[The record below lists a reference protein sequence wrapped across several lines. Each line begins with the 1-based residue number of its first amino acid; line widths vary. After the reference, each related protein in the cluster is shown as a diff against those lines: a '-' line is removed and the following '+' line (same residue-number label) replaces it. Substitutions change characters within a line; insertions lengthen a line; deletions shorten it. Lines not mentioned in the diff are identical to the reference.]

1 MEGVMTVMTRAYA
14 IGFLAILAMPL
25 AANAQ
30 TAGKTETL
38 TRNPPKRVAV
48 HISDKKSERLGY
60 KKLSSLMNFPAFV
73 PNIGAFYVQ
82 PKTHPGGPYRAL
94 DFGDRL
100 SRTIYMRARYV
111 HTRRPN
117 RVAVHISDRRKSQR
131 IGYKKVSSLVNFP
144 PFFPGIGAL
153 YVQPEKLPN
162 GPYRAFDR
170 GGRLSSTI
178 YMLPIEDL
186 ENRKQ
191 FDLEGLAGKGDHV
204 TFYFNSGH
212 PGLDKPHYHIHI
224 WHVSKKGEERV
235 AK

>member
-1 MEGVMTVMTRAYA
+1 MTMMTRACA

-30 TAGKTETL
+30 TARKTETL
-38 TRNPPKRVAV
+38 TRSPPK
-48 HISDKKSERLGY
+48 
-60 KKLSSLMNFPAFV
+60 
-73 PNIGAFYVQ
+73 
-82 PKTHPGGPYRAL
+82 
-94 DFGDRL
+94 
-100 SRTIYMRARYV
+100 
-111 HTRRPN
+111 
-117 RVAVHISDRRKSQR
+117 RVAVHISDRRKSER

-153 YVQPEKLPN
+153 YVQPETLPN

-170 GGRLSSTI
+170 RGRLSSTI

-186 ENRKQ
+186 ENRKK
-191 FDLEGLAGKGDHV
+191 FDLAGLAGKGDHA

-224 WHVSKKGEERV
+224 WHVSKKREEQV

>member
-1 MEGVMTVMTRAYA
+1 MTMIMRACA

-25 AANAQ
+25 AASAQ
-30 TAGKTETL
+30 
-38 TRNPPKRVAV
+38 
-48 HISDKKSERLGY
+48 SERTGY
-60 KKLSSLMNFPAFV
+60 KKVSSLVNFPPFFPGTRALHVRPKTLPDGPFRAFDLRGRLSS
-73 PNIGAFYVQ
+73 
-82 PKTHPGGPYRAL
+82 
-94 DFGDRL
+94 
-100 SRTIYMRARYV
+100 TIYMRARYM
-111 HTRRPN
+111 HTRRPK
-117 RVAVHISDRRKSQR
+117 RVAVHISDRRKSER

-170 GGRLSSTI
+170 RGRLSSTI

-224 WHVSKKGEERV
+224 WHVSKKGEEQV

>member
-1 MEGVMTVMTRAYA
+1 MTMIPRAYA

-30 TAGKTETL
+30 IAGKTETL
-38 TRNPPKRVAV
+38 T
-48 HISDKKSERLGY
+48 HS
-60 KKLSSLMNFPAFV
+60 
-73 PNIGAFYVQ
+73 PNIGALYVQ
-82 PKTHPGGPYRAL
+82 PKTLPEGPYRAFDL
-94 DFGDRL
+94 RGRL
-100 SRTIYMRARYV
+100 SSTIYMRARSP
-111 HTRRPN
+111 RKRA
-117 RVAVHISDRRKSQR
+117 AVHISDRRKSER
-131 IGYKKVSSLVNFP
+131 LGYKKVSSLVNFP

-153 YVQPEKLPN
+153 FVQPKTLPN

-170 GGRLSSTI
+170 RGRLSSTI

-186 ENRKQ
+186 EDRKK
-191 FDLEGLAGKGDHV
+191 FDLEGLAGKSDHV

>member
-1 MEGVMTVMTRAYA
+1 MTMIPRAYA

-38 TRNPPKRVAV
+38 T
-48 HISDKKSERLGY
+48 HS
-60 KKLSSLMNFPAFV
+60 
-73 PNIGAFYVQ
+73 PNIGALYVQ
-82 PKTHPGGPYRAL
+82 PKTLPEGPYRAFDL
-94 DFGDRL
+94 RGRL
-100 SRTIYMRARYV
+100 SSTIYMRARSP
-111 HTRRPN
+111 RK
-117 RVAVHISDRRKSQR
+117 RVAVHISDRRKSER
-131 IGYKKVSSLVNFP
+131 LGYKKVSSLVNFP

-153 YVQPEKLPN
+153 FVQPKTLPN

-170 GGRLSSTI
+170 RGRLSSTI

-186 ENRKQ
+186 ENRKK
-191 FDLEGLAGKGDHV
+191 FDLAGLAGKGDHA

-235 AK
+235 AN

>member
-1 MEGVMTVMTRAYA
+1 MTMIMRACS

-25 AANAQ
+25 AASAQ
-30 TAGKTETL
+30 
-38 TRNPPKRVAV
+38 
-48 HISDKKSERLGY
+48 SERTGY
-60 KKLSSLMNFPAFV
+60 KKVSSLVNFPPFFSGTGALYIRPKTPPDGPFSAFDPRGRLSS
-73 PNIGAFYVQ
+73 
-82 PKTHPGGPYRAL
+82 
-94 DFGDRL
+94 
-100 SRTIYMRARYV
+100 TIYMRARYM
-111 HTRRPN
+111 HTRRPK
-117 RVAVHISDRRKSQR
+117 RMAMHISDRRKSER

-144 PFFPGIGAL
+144 PFFPGIGVL

-170 GGRLSSTI
+170 RGRLSSTI

-224 WHVSKKGEERV
+224 WHVSKKGEEQV

>member
-1 MEGVMTVMTRAYA
+1 MTMIARACS
-14 IGFLAILAMPL
+14 IGFVAILAMPL

-30 TAGKTETL
+30 TARKTETL
-38 TRNPPKRVAV
+38 TRSPPKRVAV
-48 HISDKKSERLGY
+48 QISDRKKSE
-60 KKLSSLMNFPAFV
+60 
-73 PNIGAFYVQ
+73 
-82 PKTHPGGPYRAL
+82 
-94 DFGDRL
+94 
-100 SRTIYMRARYV
+100 
-111 HTRRPN
+111 
-117 RVAVHISDRRKSQR
+117 R

-153 YVQPEKLPN
+153 YVQPETLPN

-170 GGRLSSTI
+170 RGRLSSTI
-178 YMLPIEDL
+178 YMIPIEDL
-186 ENRKQ
+186 ENRTK
-191 FDLEGLAGKGDHV
+191 FDVAGLAGKGDHA

>member
-1 MEGVMTVMTRAYA
+1 MTMMTHASA

-38 TRNPPKRVAV
+38 TRSPPKRVAV
-48 HISDKKSERLGY
+48 NVSDKSERLGY
-60 KKLSSLMNFPAFV
+60 KKVSSLVNFPPLV
-73 PNIGAFYVQ
+73 PNIGTLYGQ
-82 PKTHPGGPYRAL
+82 PKALPGGPCRAFDL
-94 DFGDRL
+94 GDGL
-100 SRTIYMRARYV
+100 SRTIYMRARYMR
-111 HTRRPN
+111 TRRPK
-117 RVAVHISDRRKSQR
+117 RVAVHISDRRKSER

-170 GGRLSSTI
+170 RGRLSSTI

>member
-1 MEGVMTVMTRAYA
+1 MEGVITMIPRAYA
-14 IGFLAILAMPL
+14 IGFLAILATPL

-30 TAGKTETL
+30 TAGKTETP
-38 TRNPPKRVAV
+38 TR
-48 HISDKKSERLGY
+48 S
-60 KKLSSLMNFPAFV
+60 
-73 PNIGAFYVQ
+73 PNIGALYVQ
-82 PKTHPGGPYRAL
+82 PKTLPDGPYRAFDL
-94 DFGDRL
+94 RGRL
-100 SRTIYMRARYV
+100 SSTIYMRARSS
-111 HTRRPN
+111 RK
-117 RVAVHISDRRKSQR
+117 RVAVHISDRRKSER
-131 IGYKKVSSLVNFP
+131 LGYKKVSSLVDFP

-170 GGRLSSTI
+170 RGRLSSTI
-178 YMLPIEDL
+178 YMLPIEDF

-191 FDLEGLAGKGDHV
+191 FDLEGLAGRGDHV

-224 WHVSKKGEERV
+224 WHVSKKGEGRV